1 MNDRGI
7 SSHSA
12 VTEHLPPSLPDAGA
26 IWQNCLETLRHDLP
40 AQAYN
45 TWLRPLRPSVSEQRD
60 RDGTRFLSFLLI
72 APNRFIQDWVKAK
85 LLSHID
91 DVFASVTTSQ
101 GYDLAGPS
109 VVVATAGA
117 VNAVA
122 APESPPESLHNRETP
137 RGQQAQ
143 SFPTTGAYSESR
155 EHKLESVLDNRIS
168 LSADS
173 EDSLSPRQ
181 ASPILTSTTPS
192 RGFDRRPGTAM
203 SGVDTIIEGKLS
215 HQGALNRENTFDN
228 FVEGKSNQLARA
240 AAMQVA
246 ENPGFAY
253 NPLFIYGGVGL
264 GKTHLMHAIGNYLK
278 AKKPNAK
285 VVYLHSETFV
295 ATMVTALQLNSINEF
310 KRFYRS
316 VDALLIDDIQFFAG
330 KERSQEEFFHT
341 FNALLEGGQQII
353 LTSDRYHKE
362 INGLEER
369 LKSRFGWG
377 LTVAVEPPEL
387 ETRAAILMNKAALVN
402 VALPNDAAMFIAQR
416 LRSNVR
422 ELEGALKRVIAH
434 ASFKGEAINVELI
447 KEALRDL
454 FALQD
459 KLVTIDNIQ
468 RTVAEYSKIKMS
480 DMLSKRRNRSVARPR
495 QVAMCL
501 AKELTNHSLP
511 EIGDAFGGRDHTTV
525 MHACKQIAKLRQSS
539 IDIEEDYNNLLRL
552 LSS

>member
-26 IWQNCLETLRHDLP
+26 IWQDCLETLRHDLP

-60 RDGTRFLSFLLI
+60 REGTRFLSFLLI

-85 LLSHID
+85 LLGHID

-117 VNAVA
+117 VNAVG
-122 APESPPESLHNRETP
+122 APERLHNRETP

-143 SFPTTGAYSESR
+143 SVPTTGAYSESR
-155 EHKLESVLDNRIS
+155 EHKLESVLDNRIK

-173 EDSLSPRQ
+173 EDSLSPRR
-181 ASPILTSTTPS
+181 ASPILTSATPS

-203 SGVDTIIEGKLS
+203 SSVDTIIEGKLS

>member
-1 MNDRGI
+1 MNDRAI

-26 IWQNCLETLRHDLP
+26 IWQDCLETLRHDLP

-60 RDGTRFLSFLLI
+60 SEGTRFLSFLLI

-85 LLSHID
+85 LISQID
-91 DVFASVTTSQ
+91 EVFASVTSSQ

-117 VNAVA
+117 VNALG
-122 APESPPESLHNRETP
+122 APESLQNRETP

-181 ASPILTSTTPS
+181 ASPILTSATPS